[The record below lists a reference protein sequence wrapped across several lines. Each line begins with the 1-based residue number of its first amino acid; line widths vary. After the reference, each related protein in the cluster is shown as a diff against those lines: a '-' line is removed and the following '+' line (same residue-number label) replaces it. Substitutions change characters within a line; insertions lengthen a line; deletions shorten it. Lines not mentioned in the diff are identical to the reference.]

1 MKNNNEN
8 MHKLM
13 DTEKMYTQNKSL
25 SQNIYSPINFLY
37 VLLDV
42 QFVCPFY
49 SKQINSLKLINQ

>member
-13 DTEKMYTQNKSL
+13 DIEKMYTQNKSL
-25 SQNIYSPINFLY
+25 SQNIYSPIILLY

-49 SKQINSLKLINQ
+49 SKQINSLK